1 MKKIR
6 TLIAH
11 NDDVIKNEIVSS
23 IKDLEF
29 VEVIGTAKCGTE
41 TYEKIINLKPEMVFT
56 EYNFDNMNGLEIMKK
71 SKEKLD
77 KNNVP
82 VFNLIVDNINEN
94 ELQDA
99 VKIMGNKL
107 NALVRRPYKERS
119 ISIIKDYVEYIN
131 SIN

>member
-1 MKKIR
+1 MNKIR

-11 NDDVIKNEIVSS
+11 NDEIIKNEIVDS

-29 VEVIGTAKCGTE
+29 VEIVGTANCGKE

-71 SKEKLD
+71 SREKLE

-82 VFNLIVDNINEN
+82 FFNLIVDNINEN
-94 ELQDA
+94 ELQEA
-99 VKIMGNKL
+99 VEIMGNKL
-107 NALVRRPYKERS
+107 NALVRKPYSERV
-119 ISIIKDYVEYIN
+119 INILKDYNEYLYK
-131 SIN
+131 